1 MANSTNNNTFTVL
14 TEFAKWYNGQGITRN
29 YVSNLKSV
37 QKDIC
42 EYLKNYPWNVKKD
55 GYEYEVSQFAK
66 KAILHPTKSYD
77 FIEAVDSL
85 LKEGDY
91 LYARTIVEGI
101 SYIAEKF
108 KKAIIAMTGTN
119 TFNDKCSALKLFRKY
134 LETDLSGLKVK
145 DTYNNN
151 TYRNAINKP
160 MLAKIDGIVA
170 LANEIGE
177 DKFITW
183 AIEQSYFFAP
193 DIVAERMNKLIE
205 DLENKTTPLPARKT
219 TKNDKDAEEGYSH
232 SKMGGNIY
240 YIEGN
245 IKIPVTLSKDGN
257 DFVRSLI
264 SNETGYTVGAGKDNI
279 FQNYIISHLWG
290 RAYDPR
296 YYTNFWNIVLVP
308 AWANSLL
315 DKNGEEGSLAS
326 KLKATF
332 MAISKKLYMAK
343 RENWDGLNWDGLN
356 WDGLN
361 MEEPNIPNKNDVRKG
376 DYSIKILCKKENK
389 GKCKP
394 IKTIAIT
401 LR

>member
-14 TEFAKWYNGQGITRN
+14 IEFAKWYNGQGITRN

-145 DTYNNN
+145 GTYNNN

-356 WDGLN
+356 
-361 MEEPNIPNKNDVRKG
+361 MEEPQIPNKDDVRKG
-376 DYSIKILCKKENK
+376 DYSIKILCKKDNK
-389 GKCKP
+389 GKCTP
-394 IKTIAIT
+394 IKTIYI
-401 LR
+401 

>member
-14 TEFAKWYNGQGITRN
+14 IEFAKWYNGQGITRN

-91 LYARTIVEGI
+91 LYARTIVDGM

-145 DTYNNN
+145 GTYNNN

-219 TKNDKDAEEGYSH
+219 TKNDKDAEEGYFH
-232 SKMGGNIY
+232 SEIDGNTY
-240 YIEGN
+240 YIDGD

-264 SNETGYTVGAGKDNI
+264 SNETGFTIGAGKDTI

-332 MAISKKLYMAK
+332 MAISKKLYKAIGV
-343 RENWDGLNWDGLN
+343 NWN
-356 WDGLN
+356 GLN
-361 MEEPNIPNKNDVRKG
+361 MKEPNKPNKDDGRKG
-376 DYSIKILCKKENK
+376 KYSIKILCKKDNK

-394 IKTIAIT
+394 IKTIDIT

>member
-1 MANSTNNNTFTVL
+1 MANLTNNNTFTVL
-14 TEFAKWYNGQGITRN
+14 IEFAKWYNGQGITRN

-42 EYLKNYPWNVKKD
+42 EYLKNYPWNVKKE

-66 KAILHPTKSYD
+66 NAILHPTKSYD

-108 KKAIIAMTGTN
+108 KKAIIVMNDGKN

-134 LETDLSGLKVK
+134 LETDLSGLK
-145 DTYNNN
+145 DPGTYNNN
-151 TYRNAINKP
+151 TFRNAINKP

-177 DKFITW
+177 DKFIKL

-193 DIVAERMNKLIE
+193 DIVAERMNKLIV
-205 DLENKTTPLPARKT
+205 DLDKTTPLPARKT
-219 TKNDKDAEEGYSH
+219 TKNDKDAEEGYFH
-232 SKMGGNIY
+232 SEMGGNTY

-245 IKIPVTLSKDGN
+245 IKIPITLSKDGN

-264 SNETGYTVGAGKDNI
+264 SNETGFTVGAGKNTI

-343 RENWDGLNWDGLN
+343 GVNWN
-356 WDGLN
+356 GLN
-361 MEEPNIPNKNDVRKG
+361 MTEPQIPNKDDVRKG
-376 DYSIKILCKKENK
+376 DYSIKILCKKDNK
-389 GKCKP
+389 GKCTP
-394 IKTIAIT
+394 IKTIYIT

>member
-1 MANSTNNNTFTVL
+1 MANLTNNNTFTVL
-14 TEFAKWYNGQGITRN
+14 IEFAKWYNGQGITRN

-42 EYLKNYPWNVKKD
+42 GYLKNYPWNVKKE
-55 GYEYEVSQFAK
+55 GYEYEMSQFAK
-66 KAILHPTKSYD
+66 NAILHPTKSYD

-91 LYARTIVEGI
+91 LYARTIVDGM

-145 DTYNNN
+145 GTYNNN

-170 LANEIGE
+170 LANKIGE
-177 DKFITW
+177 AKFIKW
-183 AIEQSYFFAP
+183 AIEQSYFFDP
-193 DIVAERMNKLIE
+193 IIVADRMNKLIK
-205 DLENKTTPLPARKT
+205 DLGNKTTPLPARKT

-264 SNETGYTVGAGKDNI
+264 SNETGFTVGAGKDNI

-343 RENWDGLNWDGLN
+343 GVNWN
-356 WDGLN
+356 GLN
-361 MEEPNIPNKNDVRKG
+361 MTEPQIPNKDDVRKG
-376 DYSIKILCKKENK
+376 DYSIKILCKKDNK
-389 GKCKP
+389 GKCTP
-394 IKTIAIT
+394 IKTIYIT

>member
-1 MANSTNNNTFTVL
+1 MANLTNNNTFTVL
-14 TEFAKWYNGQGITRN
+14 IEFAKWYNGQGITRN

-42 EYLKNYPWNVKKD
+42 GYLKNYPWNVKKE

-66 KAILHPTKSYD
+66 NAILHPTKSYD

-91 LYARTIVEGI
+91 LYARTIVDGM

-145 DTYNNN
+145 GTYNNN

-177 DKFITW
+177 DKFIKW

-264 SNETGYTVGAGKDNI
+264 SNETGFTVGAGKDNI

-343 RENWDGLNWDGLN
+343 GVNWN
-356 WDGLN
+356 GLN
-361 MEEPNIPNKNDVRKG
+361 MTEPQIPNKDDVRKG
-376 DYSIKILCKKENK
+376 DYSIKILCKKDNK
-389 GKCKP
+389 GKCTP
-394 IKTIAIT
+394 IKTIYIT

>member
-1 MANSTNNNTFTVL
+1 MANLTNNNTFTVL
-14 TEFAKWYNGQGITRN
+14 IEFAKWYNGQGITRN

-42 EYLKNYPWNVKKD
+42 EYLKNYPWNVKKE

-91 LYARTIVEGI
+91 LYARTIVDGM

-145 DTYNNN
+145 GTYNNN

-170 LANEIGE
+170 LANKIGE
-177 DKFITW
+177 AKFIKW
-183 AIEQSYFFAP
+183 AIEQSYFFDP
-193 DIVAERMNKLIE
+193 IIVADRMNKLIK
-205 DLENKTTPLPARKT
+205 DLGNKTTPLPARKT

-264 SNETGYTVGAGKDNI
+264 SNETGFTVGAGKDNI

-343 RENWDGLNWDGLN
+343 GVNWN
-356 WDGLN
+356 GLN
-361 MEEPNIPNKNDVRKG
+361 MTEPQIPNKDDVRKG
-376 DYSIKILCKKENK
+376 DYSIKILCKKDNK
-389 GKCKP
+389 GKCTP
-394 IKTIAIT
+394 IKTIYIT

>member
-1 MANSTNNNTFTVL
+1 MANSTNNNNFTVL
-14 TEFAKWYNGQGITRN
+14 IEFEKWYKGQGITRN

-42 EYLKNYPWNVKKD
+42 EYLKNYPWNVVKEE

-91 LYARTIVEGI
+91 LYARTIVDGM

-145 DTYNNN
+145 GTYNNN

-177 DKFITW
+177 DKFIKW

-193 DIVAERMNKLIE
+193 DIVAERMNKLIV
-205 DLENKTTPLPARKT
+205 DLDKTTPLPARKT
-219 TKNDKDAEEGYSH
+219 TKNDKEAEEGYFH
-232 SKMGGNIY
+232 SEMGGNTY

-245 IKIPVTLSKDGN
+245 IKILITLSTDGN

-264 SNETGYTVGAGKDNI
+264 TNETGFTIGAGKDTI

-332 MAISKKLYMAK
+332 MAISKKLYMPK
-343 RENWDGLNWDGLN
+343 GVNWN
-356 WDGLN
+356 GLN
-361 MEEPNIPNKNDVRKG
+361 MTEPNKPNNDDGRKG
-376 DYSIKILCKKENK
+376 DYSIKILCKKDDK
-389 GKCKP
+389 DKCKP
-394 IKTIAIT
+394 IETIDIT

>member
-1 MANSTNNNTFTVL
+1 MANLTNNNTFTVL
-14 TEFAKWYNGQGITRN
+14 IEFAKWYNGQGITRN

-37 QKDIC
+37 QEDIYN
-42 EYLKNYPWNVKKD
+42 YLTNYPWNVKKE

-66 KAILHPTKSYD
+66 NAILHPTKSYD

-91 LYARTIVEGI
+91 LYARTIVDGM

-145 DTYNNN
+145 GTYNNN

-170 LANEIGE
+170 LANKIGE
-177 DKFITW
+177 AKFIKW

-219 TKNDKDAEEGYSH
+219 TKNDKDAEEGYFH
-232 SKMGGNIY
+232 SEIDGNTY
-240 YIEGN
+240 YIDGD

-264 SNETGYTVGAGKDNI
+264 SNETGFTVGAGKDNI

-343 RENWDGLNWDGLN
+343 GVNWN
-356 WDGLN
+356 GLN
-361 MEEPNIPNKNDVRKG
+361 MTEPQIPNNNDVRKG
-376 DYSIKILCKKENK
+376 DYSIKILCKKDNK
-389 GKCKP
+389 GKCTP
-394 IKTIAIT
+394 IKTIYIT

>member
-1 MANSTNNNTFTVL
+1 MANLTNNNTFTVL
-14 TEFAKWYNGQGITRN
+14 IEFAKWYNGQGITRN

-42 EYLKNYPWNVKKD
+42 GYLKNYPWNVKKE
-55 GYEYEVSQFAK
+55 GYEHEVSQFAK

-91 LYARTIVEGI
+91 LYARTIVDGM

-145 DTYNNN
+145 GTYNNN

-177 DKFITW
+177 DKFIKW

-264 SNETGYTVGAGKDNI
+264 SNETGFTVGAGKDNI

-343 RENWDGLNWDGLN
+343 GVNWN
-356 WDGLN
+356 GLN
-361 MEEPNIPNKNDVRKG
+361 MTEPQIPNKDDVRKG
-376 DYSIKILCKKENK
+376 DYSIKILCKKDNK
-389 GKCKP
+389 GKCTP
-394 IKTIAIT
+394 IKTIYIT

>member
-1 MANSTNNNTFTVL
+1 MANSKSNNTYAVL
-14 TEFAKWYNGQGITRN
+14 IEFEKWYKEQNIKYP
-29 YVSNLKSV
+29 YVSTLKSV

-42 EYLKNYPWNVKKD
+42 DYLNNNPWNVGKNE
-55 GYEYEVSQFAK
+55 YEHEVSQFAK

-91 LYARTIVEGI
+91 LYARTIVDGM
-101 SYIAEKF
+101 SYIAEDI
-108 KKAIIAMTGTN
+108 KKAIGKN
-119 TFNDKCSALKLFRKY
+119 TFDNKCSALKRFRKY
-134 LETDLSGLKVK
+134 LETDLSGLK
-145 DTYNNN
+145 DEGTYNNN

-177 DKFITW
+177 DKFIKW

-219 TKNDKDAEEGYSH
+219 TKNDKDAEEGYFH
-232 SKMGGNIY
+232 SEIDGNTY
-240 YIEGN
+240 YIDGD

-264 SNETGYTVGAGKDNI
+264 SNETGFTIGAGKDTI

-326 KLKATF
+326 KLKTTF
-332 MAISKKLYMAK
+332 MAISKKLYKAIGV
-343 RENWDGLNWDGLN
+343 NWN
-356 WDGLN
+356 GLN
-361 MEEPNIPNKNDVRKG
+361 MKEPNKPNKDDGRKG
-376 DYSIKILCKKENK
+376 KYSIKILCKKDNK

-394 IKTIAIT
+394 IKTIDIT

>member
-1 MANSTNNNTFTVL
+1 MANSTNNNTYAVL
-14 TEFAKWYNGQGITRN
+14 IEFEKWYKKQNVEKYS
-29 YVSNLKSV
+29 YVSALKTV

-42 EYLKNYPWNVKKD
+42 KYLEDNPWNVEEK
-55 GYEYEVSQFAK
+55 GYEHEVSQFAK
-66 KAILHPTKSYD
+66 NAILHPKKSYD

-91 LYARTIVEGI
+91 LYARTIVDGM
-101 SYIAEKF
+101 SYIAEKI
-108 KKAIIAMTGTN
+108 KKAIGN
-119 TFNDKCSALKLFRKY
+119 DTFNNKCTALKRFRKY
-134 LETDLSGLKVK
+134 LETDLSGLKDEVK
-145 DTYNNN
+145 GTYNNN

-177 DKFITW
+177 DKFIKW

-193 DIVAERMNKLIE
+193 DIVAERMNKLIK
-205 DLENKTTPLPARKT
+205 DLENETTPLPARET
-219 TKNDKDAEEGYSH
+219 TKNDKDAEEGYFH
-232 SKMGGNIY
+232 SEMGGNTY

-245 IKIPVTLSKDGN
+245 IKIPITLSKDGN
-257 DFVRSLI
+257 DLVRSLI
-264 SNETGYTVGAGKDNI
+264 SNETGFTIGAGKETI

-296 YYTNFWNIVLVP
+296 YYTNFWNIVFVP

-315 DKNGEEGSLAS
+315 DKNGEKGSLAS

-332 MAISKKLYMAK
+332 MAISEKLYKAK
-343 RENWDGLNWDGLN
+343 RLNWN
-356 WDGLN
+356 GLN
-361 MEEPNIPNKNDVRKG
+361 MAEPNKPNKDDGRKG
-376 DYSIKILCKKENK
+376 KYSIKILCKKDDK

-394 IKTIAIT
+394 IETKGIT
-401 LR
+401 LK

>member
-14 TEFAKWYNGQGITRN
+14 IEFEKWYKGQGITRN

-42 EYLKNYPWNVKKD
+42 KYLTKYPWNVEKEE
-55 GYEYEVSQFAK
+55 YEYEESQFAK

-91 LYARTIVEGI
+91 LYARTIVDGM

-145 DTYNNN
+145 GTYNNN

-177 DKFITW
+177 DKFIKW

-193 DIVAERMNKLIE
+193 IIVADRMNKLIK
-205 DLENKTTPLPARKT
+205 DLGNKTTPLPARKT

-245 IKIPVTLSKDGN
+245 IKIPVTLSKDAN

-264 SNETGYTVGAGKDNI
+264 SNETGFTVGAGKDNI

-343 RENWDGLNWDGLN
+343 GVNWN
-356 WDGLN
+356 GLN
-361 MEEPNIPNKNDVRKG
+361 MTEPQIPNKDDVRKG
-376 DYSIKILCKKENK
+376 DYSIKILCKKDNK
-389 GKCKP
+389 GKCTP
-394 IKTIAIT
+394 IKTIYIT

>member
-14 TEFAKWYNGQGITRN
+14 IEFAKWYNGQGITRN

-91 LYARTIVEGI
+91 LYARTIVDGM

-145 DTYNNN
+145 GTYNNN

-170 LANEIGE
+170 LANKIGE
-177 DKFITW
+177 AKFIKW
-183 AIEQSYFFAP
+183 AIEQSYFFDP
-193 DIVAERMNKLIE
+193 IIVADRMNKLIK
-205 DLENKTTPLPARKT
+205 DLGNKTTPLPARKT

-264 SNETGYTVGAGKDNI
+264 SNETGFTVGAGKDNI

-343 RENWDGLNWDGLN
+343 GVNWN
-356 WDGLN
+356 GLN
-361 MEEPNIPNKNDVRKG
+361 MTEPQIPNKDDVRKG
-376 DYSIKILCKKENK
+376 DYSIKILCKKDNK
-389 GKCKP
+389 GKCTP
-394 IKTIAIT
+394 IKTIYIT

>member
-14 TEFAKWYNGQGITRN
+14 IEFAKWYNGQGITRN

-42 EYLKNYPWNVKKD
+42 EYLKNYPWNVKKE

-66 KAILHPTKSYD
+66 NAILHPTKSYD

-91 LYARTIVEGI
+91 LYARTIVDGM

-145 DTYNNN
+145 GTYNNN

-170 LANEIGE
+170 LANKIGE
-177 DKFITW
+177 AKFIKW

-219 TKNDKDAEEGYSH
+219 TKNDKDAEEGYFH
-232 SKMGGNIY
+232 SEIDGNTY
-240 YIEGN
+240 YIDGD

-264 SNETGYTVGAGKDNI
+264 SNETGFTVGAGKDNI

-343 RENWDGLNWDGLN
+343 GVNWN
-356 WDGLN
+356 GLN
-361 MEEPNIPNKNDVRKG
+361 MTEPQIPNKDDVRKG
-376 DYSIKILCKKENK
+376 DYSIKILCKKDNK
-389 GKCKP
+389 GKCTP
-394 IKTIAIT
+394 IKTIYIT

>member
-1 MANSTNNNTFTVL
+1 MANLTNNNTFTVL
-14 TEFAKWYNGQGITRN
+14 IEFAKWYNGQGITRN

-42 EYLKNYPWNVKKD
+42 EYLKNYPWNVKKE

-66 KAILHPTKSYD
+66 NAILHPTKSYD

-91 LYARTIVEGI
+91 LYARTIVDGM

-145 DTYNNN
+145 GTYNNN

-170 LANEIGE
+170 LANKIGE
-177 DKFITW
+177 AKFIKW
-183 AIEQSYFFAP
+183 AIEQSYFFDP
-193 DIVAERMNKLIE
+193 IIVADRMNKLIK
-205 DLENKTTPLPARKT
+205 DLGNKTTPLPARKT
-219 TKNDKDAEEGYSH
+219 TKNDKDAEEGYFH
-232 SKMGGNIY
+232 SEIDGNTY
-240 YIEGN
+240 YIDGD

-264 SNETGYTVGAGKDNI
+264 SNETGFTVGAGKDNI

-343 RENWDGLNWDGLN
+343 GVNWN
-356 WDGLN
+356 GLN
-361 MEEPNIPNKNDVRKG
+361 MTEPQIPNKDDVRKG
-376 DYSIKILCKKENK
+376 DYSIKILCKKDNK
-389 GKCKP
+389 GKCTP
-394 IKTIAIT
+394 IKTIYIT

>member
-14 TEFAKWYNGQGITRN
+14 IEFAKWYNGQGITRN

-42 EYLKNYPWNVKKD
+42 EYLKNYPWNVKKE

-66 KAILHPTKSYD
+66 NAILHPTKSYD

-145 DTYNNN
+145 GTYNNN

-177 DKFITW
+177 DKFIKW
-183 AIEQSYFFAP
+183 AIEQSYFFDP
-193 DIVAERMNKLIE
+193 DIVAERMNKLIK
-205 DLENKTTPLPARKT
+205 DLGNKTTPLPARKT

-264 SNETGYTVGAGKDNI
+264 SNETGFTVGAGKDNI

-343 RENWDGLNWDGLN
+343 GVNWN
-356 WDGLN
+356 GLN
-361 MEEPNIPNKNDVRKG
+361 MTEPQIPNKDDVRKG
-376 DYSIKILCKKENK
+376 DYSIKILCKKDNK
-389 GKCKP
+389 GKCTP
-394 IKTIAIT
+394 IKTIYIT

>member
-14 TEFAKWYNGQGITRN
+14 IEFAKWYNGQGITRN

-42 EYLKNYPWNVKKD
+42 EYLKNYPWNVKKE

-66 KAILHPTKSYD
+66 NAILHPTKSYD

-91 LYARTIVEGI
+91 LYARTIVDGM

-145 DTYNNN
+145 GTYNNN

-177 DKFITW
+177 DKFIKW
-183 AIEQSYFFAP
+183 AIEQSYFFDP
-193 DIVAERMNKLIE
+193 DIVAERMNKLIK
-205 DLENKTTPLPARKT
+205 DLGNKTTPLPARKT

-264 SNETGYTVGAGKDNI
+264 SNETGFTVGAGKDNI

-343 RENWDGLNWDGLN
+343 GVNWN
-356 WDGLN
+356 GLN
-361 MEEPNIPNKNDVRKG
+361 MTEPQIPNKDDVRKG
-376 DYSIKILCKKENK
+376 DYSIKILCKKDNK
-389 GKCKP
+389 GKCTP
-394 IKTIAIT
+394 IKTIYIT

>member
-14 TEFAKWYNGQGITRN
+14 IEFAKWYNGQGITRN

-91 LYARTIVEGI
+91 LYARTIVDGM

-145 DTYNNN
+145 GTYNNN

-177 DKFITW
+177 DKFIKW
-183 AIEQSYFFAP
+183 AIEQSYFFDP
-193 DIVAERMNKLIE
+193 DIVAERMNKLIK
-205 DLENKTTPLPARKT
+205 DLGNKTTPLPARKT

-264 SNETGYTVGAGKDNI
+264 SNETGFTVGAGKDNI

-343 RENWDGLNWDGLN
+343 GVNWN
-356 WDGLN
+356 GLN
-361 MEEPNIPNKNDVRKG
+361 MTEPQIPNKDDVRKG
-376 DYSIKILCKKENK
+376 DYSIKILCKKDNK
-389 GKCKP
+389 GKCTP
-394 IKTIAIT
+394 IKTIYIT

>member
-42 EYLKNYPWNVKKD
+42 EYLKNYPWNVKKE

-91 LYARTIVEGI
+91 LYARTIVDGM
-101 SYIAEKF
+101 SYIAENI

-134 LETDLSGLKVK
+134 LETDLSGLKDE

-177 DKFITW
+177 DKFIKW

-193 DIVAERMNKLIE
+193 DIVAKRMNKLIE

-356 WDGLN
+356 
-361 MEEPNIPNKNDVRKG
+361 MKEPNKPNKDDGRKG
-376 DYSIKILCKKENK
+376 KYSIKILCKKDNK

-394 IKTIAIT
+394 IKTMDIT

>member
-14 TEFAKWYNGQGITRN
+14 IEFAKWYNGQGITRN

-42 EYLKNYPWNVKKD
+42 GYLKNYPWNVKKE

-66 KAILHPTKSYD
+66 NAILHPTKSYD

-91 LYARTIVEGI
+91 LYARTIVDGM

-145 DTYNNN
+145 GTYNNN

-170 LANEIGE
+170 LANKIGE
-177 DKFITW
+177 AKFIKW
-183 AIEQSYFFAP
+183 AIEQSYFFDP
-193 DIVAERMNKLIE
+193 IIVADRMNKLIK
-205 DLENKTTPLPARKT
+205 DLGNKTTPLPARKT

-264 SNETGYTVGAGKDNI
+264 SNETGFTIGAGKDTI

-343 RENWDGLNWDGLN
+343 GVNWN
-356 WDGLN
+356 GLN
-361 MEEPNIPNKNDVRKG
+361 MTEPQIPNKDDVRKG
-376 DYSIKILCKKENK
+376 DYSIKILCKKDNK
-389 GKCKP
+389 GKCTP
-394 IKTIAIT
+394 IKTIYIT

>member
-1 MANSTNNNTFTVL
+1 MANLTNNNTFTVL
-14 TEFAKWYNGQGITRN
+14 IEFAKWYNGQGITRN

-42 EYLKNYPWNVKKD
+42 EYLKNYPWNVKKE
-55 GYEYEVSQFAK
+55 GYEYEMSQFAK
-66 KAILHPTKSYD
+66 NAILHPTKSYD

-91 LYARTIVEGI
+91 LYARTIVDGM

-145 DTYNNN
+145 GTYNNN

-170 LANEIGE
+170 LANKIGE
-177 DKFITW
+177 AKFIKW
-183 AIEQSYFFAP
+183 AIEQSYFFDP
-193 DIVAERMNKLIE
+193 IIVADRMNKLIK
-205 DLENKTTPLPARKT
+205 DLGNKTTPLPARKT

-264 SNETGYTVGAGKDNI
+264 SNETGFTVGAGKDNI

-343 RENWDGLNWDGLN
+343 GVNWN
-356 WDGLN
+356 GLN
-361 MEEPNIPNKNDVRKG
+361 MTEPQIPNNNDVRKG
-376 DYSIKILCKKENK
+376 DYSIKILCKKDNK
-389 GKCKP
+389 GKCTP
-394 IKTIAIT
+394 IKTIYIT

>member
-1 MANSTNNNTFTVL
+1 MANLTNNNTFTVL
-14 TEFAKWYNGQGITRN
+14 IEFEKWYKGLGITRN

-42 EYLKNYPWNVKKD
+42 EYLKKYPWNVKKE

-66 KAILHPTKSYD
+66 NAILHPTKSYD

-108 KKAIIAMTGTN
+108 KKAIIVMNDGKY

-134 LETDLSGLKVK
+134 LETDLSGLK
-145 DTYNNN
+145 DPGTYNNN

-177 DKFITW
+177 DKFIKW

-193 DIVAERMNKLIE
+193 IIVADRMNKLIK
-205 DLENKTTPLPARKT
+205 DLGNKTTPLPARKT
-219 TKNDKDAEEGYSH
+219 TKNDKDAEEGYFH
-232 SKMGGNIY
+232 SEMGGNTY

-245 IKIPVTLSKDGN
+245 IKIPITLSKDGN

-264 SNETGYTVGAGKDNI
+264 SNETGFTVGAGKNTI

-343 RENWDGLNWDGLN
+343 GVNWN
-356 WDGLN
+356 GLN
-361 MEEPNIPNKNDVRKG
+361 MTEPQIPNNNDVRKG
-376 DYSIKILCKKENK
+376 DYSIKILCKKDNK
-389 GKCKP
+389 GKCTP
-394 IKTIAIT
+394 IKTIYIT

>member
-1 MANSTNNNTFTVL
+1 MANSTNNNTYAVL
-14 TEFAKWYNGQGITRN
+14 IEFEKWYKKQNIK
-29 YVSNLKSV
+29 YPYASALKSV

-42 EYLKNYPWNVKKD
+42 EYLKNYPWNVKKE

-66 KAILHPTKSYD
+66 NAILHPTKSYD

-91 LYARTIVEGI
+91 LYARTIVDGM
-101 SYIAEKF
+101 SYIAENI
-108 KKAIIAMTGTN
+108 KKAIGKN
-119 TFNDKCSALKLFRKY
+119 TFNNKCSALKQFRKY

-145 DTYNNN
+145 GTYNNN

-183 AIEQSYFFAP
+183 AIEQSYFFDP
-193 DIVAERMNKLIE
+193 IIVADRMNKLIK
-205 DLENKTTPLPARKT
+205 DLGNKTTPLPARKT

-264 SNETGYTVGAGKDNI
+264 SNETGFTVGAGKDNI

-343 RENWDGLNWDGLN
+343 GVNWN
-356 WDGLN
+356 GLN
-361 MEEPNIPNKNDVRKG
+361 MTEPQIPNKDDVRKG
-376 DYSIKILCKKENK
+376 DYSIKILCKKDNK
-389 GKCKP
+389 GKCTP
-394 IKTIAIT
+394 IKTIYIT

>member
-1 MANSTNNNTFTVL
+1 MANSTNNNTYAVL
-14 TEFAKWYNGQGITRN
+14 IEFEKWYKKQNVKKYS
-29 YVSNLKSV
+29 YVSALKTV

-42 EYLKNYPWNVKKD
+42 EYLKENPWNVEKEE

-66 KAILHPTKSYD
+66 KAILHPKKSYD

-91 LYARTIVEGI
+91 LYARTIVDGM
-101 SYIAEKF
+101 SYIAENC
-108 KKAIIAMTGTN
+108 KKAIGN
-119 TFNDKCSALKLFRKY
+119 DTFSNKCTALRRFREY
-134 LETDLSGLKVK
+134 LETDLSGLKVAG
-145 DTYNNN
+145 TYNNN
-151 TYRNAINKP
+151 TYRNAINKR

-177 DKFITW
+177 DKFIKW

-193 DIVAERMNKLIE
+193 DIVAERMNELIRNLKDE
-205 DLENKTTPLPARKT
+205 TPLPARET
-219 TKNDKDAEEGYSH
+219 TKNDKDAEEGYFH
-232 SKMGGNIY
+232 SEMGGNTY

-245 IKIPVTLSKDGN
+245 IKIPITLSKDGN
-257 DFVRSLI
+257 DLVRSLI
-264 SNETGYTVGAGKDNI
+264 SNETGFTIGAGKETI

-296 YYTNFWNIVLVP
+296 YYTNFWNIVFVP

-315 DKNGEEGSLAS
+315 DKNGEKGSLAS

-332 MAISKKLYMAK
+332 MAISEKLYKEK
-343 RENWDGLNWDGLN
+343 RLNWN
-356 WDGLN
+356 GLN
-361 MEEPNIPNKNDVRKG
+361 MAEPNKPNKDDGRKG
-376 DYSIKILCKKENK
+376 KYSIKILCKKDDK

-394 IKTIAIT
+394 IETIDKT
-401 LR
+401 LK

>member
-1 MANSTNNNTFTVL
+1 MANLTNNNTFTVL
-14 TEFAKWYNGQGITRN
+14 IEFEKWYKGLGITRN

-42 EYLKNYPWNVKKD
+42 EYLKNYPWNVKKE

-66 KAILHPTKSYD
+66 NAILHPTKSYD

-91 LYARTIVEGI
+91 LYARTIVDGM

-134 LETDLSGLKVK
+134 LETNLSGLKVK
-145 DTYNNN
+145 GTYNNN

-177 DKFITW
+177 DKFIKL

-193 DIVAERMNKLIE
+193 DIVAERMNKLIV
-205 DLENKTTPLPARKT
+205 DLDKTTPLPARKT
-219 TKNDKDAEEGYSH
+219 TKNDKDAEEGYFH
-232 SKMGGNIY
+232 SEMGGNTY

-245 IKIPVTLSKDGN
+245 IKIPITLSKDGN

-264 SNETGYTVGAGKDNI
+264 SNETGFTVGAGKNTI

-343 RENWDGLNWDGLN
+343 GVNWN
-356 WDGLN
+356 GLN
-361 MEEPNIPNKNDVRKG
+361 MTEPQIPNNNDVRKG
-376 DYSIKILCKKENK
+376 DYSIKILCKKDNK
-389 GKCKP
+389 GKCTP
-394 IKTIAIT
+394 IKTIYIT

>member
-1 MANSTNNNTFTVL
+1 MANLTNNNTFTVL
-14 TEFAKWYNGQGITRN
+14 IEFAKWYNGQGITRN

-42 EYLKNYPWNVKKD
+42 GYLKNYPWNVKKE

-66 KAILHPTKSYD
+66 NAILHPTKSYD

-91 LYARTIVEGI
+91 LYARTIVDGM

-134 LETDLSGLKVK
+134 LETNLSGLKVK
-145 DTYNNN
+145 GTYNNN

-177 DKFITW
+177 AKFIKL

-193 DIVAERMNKLIE
+193 IIVADRMNKLIK
-205 DLENKTTPLPARKT
+205 DLGNKTTPLPARKT

-232 SKMGGNIY
+232 SKMGGNTY

-245 IKIPVTLSKDGN
+245 IKIPITLSKDGN

-264 SNETGYTVGAGKDNI
+264 SNETGFTVGAGKDTI

-343 RENWDGLNWDGLN
+343 GVNWN
-356 WDGLN
+356 GLN
-361 MEEPNIPNKNDVRKG
+361 MTEPQIPNNNDVRKD
-376 DYSIKILCKKENK
+376 DYSIKILCKKDNK
-389 GKCKP
+389 GKCTP
-394 IKTIAIT
+394 IKTIYIT

>member
-1 MANSTNNNTFTVL
+1 MANLTNNNTFTVL
-14 TEFAKWYNGQGITRN
+14 IEFAKWYNGQGITRN

-91 LYARTIVEGI
+91 LYARTIVDGM

-145 DTYNNN
+145 GTYNNN

-264 SNETGYTVGAGKDNI
+264 SNETGFTVGAGKDNI

-343 RENWDGLNWDGLN
+343 GVNWN
-356 WDGLN
+356 GLN
-361 MEEPNIPNKNDVRKG
+361 MTEPKIPNKDDVRKG
-376 DYSIKILCKKENK
+376 DYSIKILCKKDNK
-389 GKCKP
+389 GKCTP
-394 IKTIAIT
+394 IKTIYIT

>member
-1 MANSTNNNTFTVL
+1 MANLTNNNTFTVL
-14 TEFAKWYNGQGITRN
+14 IEFAKWYNGQGITRN

-42 EYLKNYPWNVKKD
+42 EYLKNYPWNVKKE

-91 LYARTIVEGI
+91 LYARTIVDGM

-145 DTYNNN
+145 GTYNNN

-177 DKFITW
+177 DKFIKW
-183 AIEQSYFFAP
+183 AIEQSYFFDP

-264 SNETGYTVGAGKDNI
+264 SNETGFTVGAGKDNI

-343 RENWDGLNWDGLN
+343 GVNWN
-356 WDGLN
+356 GLN
-361 MEEPNIPNKNDVRKG
+361 MTEPQIPNKDDVRKG
-376 DYSIKILCKKENK
+376 DYSIKILCKKDNK
-389 GKCKP
+389 GKCTP
-394 IKTIAIT
+394 IKTIYIT

>member
-1 MANSTNNNTFTVL
+1 MANLTNNNTFTVL
-14 TEFAKWYNGQGITRN
+14 IEFAKWYNGQGITRN

-42 EYLKNYPWNVKKD
+42 GYLKNYPWNVKKE

-66 KAILHPTKSYD
+66 NAILHPTKSYD

-91 LYARTIVEGI
+91 LYARTIVDGM

-145 DTYNNN
+145 GTYNNN

-183 AIEQSYFFAP
+183 AIEQSYFFDP
-193 DIVAERMNKLIE
+193 IIVADRMNKLIK
-205 DLENKTTPLPARKT
+205 DLGNKTTPLPARKT

-232 SKMGGNIY
+232 SKMGGNTY

-264 SNETGYTVGAGKDNI
+264 SNETGFTVGAGKDNI

-343 RENWDGLNWDGLN
+343 GVNWN
-356 WDGLN
+356 GLN
-361 MEEPNIPNKNDVRKG
+361 MTEPQIPNKDDVRKG
-376 DYSIKILCKKENK
+376 DYSIKILCKKDNK
-389 GKCKP
+389 GKCTP
-394 IKTIAIT
+394 IKTIYIT

>member
-14 TEFAKWYNGQGITRN
+14 IEFAKWYNGQGITRN

-42 EYLKNYPWNVKKD
+42 GYLKNYPWNVKKE

-66 KAILHPTKSYD
+66 NAILHPTKSYD

-91 LYARTIVEGI
+91 LYARTIVDGM

-145 DTYNNN
+145 GTYNNN

-177 DKFITW
+177 DKFIKW
-183 AIEQSYFFAP
+183 AIEQSYFFDP
-193 DIVAERMNKLIE
+193 DIVAERMNKLIK
-205 DLENKTTPLPARKT
+205 DLGNKTTPLPARKT

-264 SNETGYTVGAGKDNI
+264 SNETGFTVGAGKDNI

-343 RENWDGLNWDGLN
+343 GVNWN
-356 WDGLN
+356 GLN
-361 MEEPNIPNKNDVRKG
+361 MTEPKIPNKDDVRKG
-376 DYSIKILCKKENK
+376 DYSIKILCKKDNK
-389 GKCKP
+389 GKCTP
-394 IKTIAIT
+394 IKTIYIT

>member
-14 TEFAKWYNGQGITRN
+14 IEFAKWYNGQGITRN

-42 EYLKNYPWNVKKD
+42 EYLKNYPWNVKKE

-91 LYARTIVEGI
+91 LYARTIVDGM

-145 DTYNNN
+145 GTYNNN

-177 DKFITW
+177 DKFIKW
-183 AIEQSYFFAP
+183 AIEQSYFFDP
-193 DIVAERMNKLIE
+193 DIVAERMNKLIK
-205 DLENKTTPLPARKT
+205 DLGNKTTPLPARKT

-264 SNETGYTVGAGKDNI
+264 SNETGFTVGAGKDNI

-343 RENWDGLNWDGLN
+343 GVNWN
-356 WDGLN
+356 GLN
-361 MEEPNIPNKNDVRKG
+361 MTEPQIPNNNDVRKG
-376 DYSIKILCKKENK
+376 DYSIKILCKKDNK
-389 GKCKP
+389 GKCTP
-394 IKTIAIT
+394 IKTIYIT

>member
-1 MANSTNNNTFTVL
+1 MKEN
-14 TEFAKWYNGQGITRN
+14 
-29 YVSNLKSV
+29 
-37 QKDIC
+37 
-42 EYLKNYPWNVKKD
+42 PWNVKQ
-55 GYEYEVSQFAK
+55 GYEHQVSQFAK

-91 LYARTIVEGI
+91 LYARTIVEGM
-101 SYIAEKF
+101 SYIAENI
-108 KKAIIAMTGTN
+108 KKAIGKD
-119 TFNDKCSALKLFRKY
+119 TFKNKCSALKQFRKY
-134 LETDLSGLKVK
+134 LETDLSGLKVTG
-145 DTYNNN
+145 TYNNHI
-151 TYRNAINKP
+151 YRDPITKP

-193 DIVAERMNKLIE
+193 DIVAERMNKLIK
-205 DLENKTTPLPARKT
+205 DLENENTPLPARKT
-219 TKNDKDAEEGYSH
+219 TKKDKDAEEGYSH
-232 SKMGGNIY
+232 SKMGGNTY

-245 IKIPVTLSKDGN
+245 IKIPITLSKDGN

-264 SNETGYTVGAGKDNI
+264 SNETGFTVGAGKDTI

-343 RENWDGLNWDGLN
+343 GVNWK
-356 WDGLN
+356 GLN
-361 MEEPNIPNKNDVRKG
+361 MKEPNKPNNDDGRKG
-376 DYSIKILCKKENK
+376 DYSIKILCKKDNK
-389 GKCKP
+389 DKCKP
-394 IKTIAIT
+394 IKTIDIT

>member
-1 MANSTNNNTFTVL
+1 MANSTNNNTFAVL
-14 TEFAKWYNGQGITRN
+14 IAFQKWYNGQGITRN

-37 QKDIC
+37 QKDIYK
-42 EYLKNYPWNVKKD
+42 YLTKNPWNVEKEM

-91 LYARTIVEGI
+91 LYARTIVDGM

-108 KKAIIAMTGTN
+108 KKEIIAMNGTD

-134 LETDLSGLKVK
+134 LETDLSGLKVTG
-145 DTYNNN
+145 TYNNN

-177 DKFITW
+177 DKFIKW

-193 DIVAERMNKLIE
+193 DIVAERMNKLIV
-205 DLENKTTPLPARKT
+205 DLDKTTPLPARKT
-219 TKNDKDAEEGYSH
+219 TKNDKDAEEGYFH
-232 SKMGGNIY
+232 SEMGGNTY

-245 IKIPVTLSKDGN
+245 IKILITLSTDGN

-264 SNETGYTVGAGKDNI
+264 SNETGFTIGAGKNTI

-332 MAISKKLYMAK
+332 MAISKKLYMPK
-343 RENWDGLNWDGLN
+343 GVNWN
-356 WDGLN
+356 GLN
-361 MEEPNIPNKNDVRKG
+361 MTEPQIPNNNDARKG
-376 DYSIKILCKKENK
+376 DYSIKILCKKDNK
-389 GKCKP
+389 DKCKP
-394 IKTIAIT
+394 IETIDIT

>member
-14 TEFAKWYNGQGITRN
+14 IEFQKWYNRQGITRK
-29 YVSNLKSV
+29 YTSNLKSV
-37 QKDIC
+37 QKDIYD
-42 EYLKNYPWNVKKD
+42 YLTKYPWNVEKEE
-55 GYEYEVSQFAK
+55 YEYEESQFAK

-91 LYARTIVEGI
+91 LYARTIVDGM

-145 DTYNNN
+145 GTYNNN

-177 DKFITW
+177 DKFIKW
-183 AIEQSYFFAP
+183 AIEQSYFFDP

-245 IKIPVTLSKDGN
+245 IKIPVTLSKDAN

-264 SNETGYTVGAGKDNI
+264 SNETGFTVGAGKDNI

-343 RENWDGLNWDGLN
+343 GVNWN
-356 WDGLN
+356 GLN
-361 MEEPNIPNKNDVRKG
+361 MTEPQIPNNNDVRKG
-376 DYSIKILCKKENK
+376 DYSIKILCKKDNK
-389 GKCKP
+389 GKCTP
-394 IKTIAIT
+394 IKTIYIT

>member
-1 MANSTNNNTFTVL
+1 MANLTNNNTFTVL
-14 TEFAKWYNGQGITRN
+14 IEFEKWYKGQGITRN

-42 EYLKNYPWNVKKD
+42 GYLKNYPWNVKKE
-55 GYEYEVSQFAK
+55 GYEYKVSQFAK
-66 KAILHPTKSYD
+66 NAILHPTKSYD

-91 LYARTIVEGI
+91 LYARTIVDGM

-134 LETDLSGLKVK
+134 LETDLSGLK
-145 DTYNNN
+145 DPGTYNNN
-151 TYRNAINKP
+151 TFRNAINKP

-177 DKFITW
+177 DKFIKL

-193 DIVAERMNKLIE
+193 DIVAERMNKLIV
-205 DLENKTTPLPARKT
+205 DLDKTTPLPARKT
-219 TKNDKDAEEGYSH
+219 TKNDKDAEEGYFH
-232 SKMGGNIY
+232 SEMGGNTY

-245 IKIPVTLSKDGN
+245 IKIPITLSKDGN

-264 SNETGYTVGAGKDNI
+264 SNETGFTVGAGKNTI

-343 RENWDGLNWDGLN
+343 GVNWN
-356 WDGLN
+356 GLN
-361 MEEPNIPNKNDVRKG
+361 MTEPQIPNKDDVRKG
-376 DYSIKILCKKENK
+376 DYSIKILCKKDNK
-389 GKCKP
+389 GKCTP
-394 IKTIAIT
+394 IKTIYIT

>member
-1 MANSTNNNTFTVL
+1 MANLTNNNTFTVL
-14 TEFAKWYNGQGITRN
+14 IEFAKWYNGQGITRN

-42 EYLKNYPWNVKKD
+42 EYLKNYPWNVKKE

-66 KAILHPTKSYD
+66 NAILHPTKSYD

-91 LYARTIVEGI
+91 LYARTIVDGM

-134 LETDLSGLKVK
+134 LETNLSGLKVK
-145 DTYNNN
+145 GTYNNN

-177 DKFITW
+177 DKFIKW

-193 DIVAERMNKLIE
+193 DIVAERMNKLIV
-205 DLENKTTPLPARKT
+205 DLDKTTPLPARKT
-219 TKNDKDAEEGYSH
+219 TKNDKDAEEGYFH
-232 SKMGGNIY
+232 SEMGGNTY

-245 IKIPVTLSKDGN
+245 IKIPITLSKDGN

-264 SNETGYTVGAGKDNI
+264 SNKTGFTVGAGKDNI

-343 RENWDGLNWDGLN
+343 GVNWN
-356 WDGLN
+356 GLN
-361 MEEPNIPNKNDVRKG
+361 MTEPQIPNKDDVRKG
-376 DYSIKILCKKENK
+376 DYSIKILCKKDNK
-389 GKCKP
+389 GKCTP
-394 IKTIAIT
+394 IKTIYIT

>member
-1 MANSTNNNTFTVL
+1 MANLTNNNTFTVL
-14 TEFAKWYNGQGITRN
+14 IEFAKWYNGQGITRN

-91 LYARTIVEGI
+91 LYARTIVDGM

-145 DTYNNN
+145 GTYNNN

-170 LANEIGE
+170 LANKIGE
-177 DKFITW
+177 AKFIKW
-183 AIEQSYFFAP
+183 AIEQSYFFDP
-193 DIVAERMNKLIE
+193 IIVADRMNKLIK
-205 DLENKTTPLPARKT
+205 DLGNKTTPLPARKT
-219 TKNDKDAEEGYSH
+219 TKNDKDAEEGYFH
-232 SKMGGNIY
+232 SEIDGNTY
-240 YIEGN
+240 YIDGD

-264 SNETGYTVGAGKDNI
+264 SNETGFTVGAGKDNI

-332 MAISKKLYMAK
+332 MAISKKLYMEK
-343 RENWDGLNWDGLN
+343 RVNWN
-356 WDGLN
+356 GLN
-361 MEEPNIPNKNDVRKG
+361 MTEPQIPNKDDVREG
-376 DYSIKILCKKENK
+376 DYSIKILCKKDNK
-389 GKCKP
+389 GKCTP
-394 IKTIAIT
+394 IKTIYIT

>member
-1 MANSTNNNTFTVL
+1 MANLTNNNTFTVL
-14 TEFAKWYNGQGITRN
+14 IEFAKWYNGQGITRN

-42 EYLKNYPWNVKKD
+42 GYLKNYPWNVKKE

-66 KAILHPTKSYD
+66 NAILHPTKSYD

-91 LYARTIVEGI
+91 LYARTIVEGM

-134 LETDLSGLKVK
+134 LETNLSGLKVK
-145 DTYNNN
+145 GTYNNN

-177 DKFITW
+177 DKFIKL

-193 DIVAERMNKLIE
+193 DIVAERMNKLIV
-205 DLENKTTPLPARKT
+205 DLDKTTPLPARKT
-219 TKNDKDAEEGYSH
+219 TKNDKDAEEGYFH
-232 SKMGGNIY
+232 SEMGGNTY

-245 IKIPVTLSKDGN
+245 IKIPITLSKDGN

-264 SNETGYTVGAGKDNI
+264 SNETGFTVGAGKNTI

-343 RENWDGLNWDGLN
+343 GVNWN
-356 WDGLN
+356 GLN
-361 MEEPNIPNKNDVRKG
+361 MTEPQIPNNNDVRKD
-376 DYSIKILCKKENK
+376 DYSIKILYKKDNK
-389 GKCKP
+389 GKCTP
-394 IKTIAIT
+394 IKTIYIT

>member
-14 TEFAKWYNGQGITRN
+14 IEFAKWYNGQGITRN

-42 EYLKNYPWNVKKD
+42 EYLKNYPWNVKKE

-66 KAILHPTKSYD
+66 NAILHPTKSYD

-134 LETDLSGLKVK
+134 LETNLSGLKVK
-145 DTYNNN
+145 GTYNNN

-177 DKFITW
+177 DKFIKL

-193 DIVAERMNKLIE
+193 DIVAERMNKLIV
-205 DLENKTTPLPARKT
+205 DLDKTTPLPARKT
-219 TKNDKDAEEGYSH
+219 TKNDKDAEEGYFH
-232 SKMGGNIY
+232 SEMGGNTY

-245 IKIPVTLSKDGN
+245 IKIPITLSKDGN

-264 SNETGYTVGAGKDNI
+264 SNETGFTVGAGKDNI

-343 RENWDGLNWDGLN
+343 GVNWN
-356 WDGLN
+356 GLN
-361 MEEPNIPNKNDVRKG
+361 MTEPQIPNNNDVRKD
-376 DYSIKILCKKENK
+376 DYSIKILCKKDNK
-389 GKCKP
+389 GKCTP
-394 IKTIAIT
+394 IKTIYIT